1 MSVEQFDP
9 EKVERFLDETSY
21 TTLSPVGDYR
31 GEPSYV
37 RAVDYDALLALYRDV
52 VKQRKFM
59 AGCV

>member
-9 EKVERFLDETSY
+9 EKVERIHGVSGTDDGQCEEWMLVAAS
-21 TTLSPVGDYR
+21 
-31 GEPSYV
+31 
-37 RAVDYDALLALYRDV
+37 DYDALLALYRDA